1 MNKKILIFSLRKKID
16 KRGFFKEIYSKK
28 ILLEKINFV
37 QDNHSYSK
45 KKNTFRGF
53 HYQLKP
59 FSQSKLI
66 YVIKGEILDIVLDIR
81 KKSKTFMKIF
91 KIRLKA
97 SDNKLLFVPK
107 GFAHGFLTLSD
118 DTEVFYKVDNFFSKK
133 HEKGINVKDP
143 KLKIFDKLFLK
154 KLILSKKDKMLPYL
168 K

>member
-154 KLILSKKDKMLPYL
+154 KLILSKKDKILPYL

>member
-1 MNKKILIFSLRKKID
+1 
-16 KRGFFKEIYSKK
+16 
-28 ILLEKINFV
+28 
-37 QDNHSYSK
+37 
-45 KKNTFRGF
+45 
-53 HYQLKP
+53 
-59 FSQSKLI
+59 
-66 YVIKGEILDIVLDIR
+66 
-81 KKSKTFMKIF
+81 MKIF

>member
-1 MNKKILIFSLRKKID
+1 MNKNILILSLKKNID

-28 ILLEKINFV
+28 NFLAKINFV
-37 QDNHSYSK
+37 QDNYSYSK

-66 YVIKGEILDIVLDIR
+66 YIIKGEILDIIVDIR
-81 KKSKTFMKIF
+81 RKSKTFMKIF

-97 SDNKLLFVPK
+97 GDNKLLFVPK
-107 GFAHGFLTLSD
+107 GFAHAFLTLKD
-118 DTEVFYKVDNFFSKK
+118 NTEVFYKVDNFYSKK

-143 KLKIFDKLFLK
+143 KLKIFRKFFFK
-154 KLILSKKDKMLPYL
+154 KLILSKKDKMLPYF